1 MVGRAK
7 KSALTTFLLPI
18 IVAVSLTLS
27 ACQKE
32 NTAHDNEGSGIS
44 NTGEKVDSLAIED
57 RASDTNSAT
66 TESGSTTFTPEEK
79 LMNTLS
85 RHRWSLV
92 SATDANEQPISE
104 LTDIDGQGTLVF
116 NPETLIYSVGCNTIS
131 AAYQLQGHTLSIEE
145 GMSTKI
151 SCSEL
156 DMAENKLYA
165 LMLGNRELKIEQGDS
180 PVLTQFTNDNV
191 TLVWN
196 GRLTPQAKYNSKG
209 ETVFWAVNAKEVNCD
224 MNGEKQCLQ
233 VRPVTYND
241 QGVKVREG
249 KWRVFAG
256 EIDGYQ
262 HDGMH
267 EEVLRLQRYRLETNE
282 LIESDE
288 TTENDND
295 DEKYAYVLDAVI
307 ESAVVE

>member
-7 KSALTTFLLPI
+7 KSALTTFLLPS
-18 IVAVSLTLS
+18 IVAASLMLS

-32 NTAHDNEGSGIS
+32 DVSNENEISGTSDITETTDALSSANLLTDNEPAMD
-44 NTGEKVDSLAIED
+44 KP
-57 RASDTNSAT
+57 
-66 TESGSTTFTPEEK
+66 GSTKLSAEEK
-79 LMNTLS
+79 LITTLS
-85 RHRWSLV
+85 RHRWTLM
-92 SATDANEQPISE
+92 SATDANEQPMPE
-104 LTDIDGQGTLVF
+104 FTDINSQVTLVF
-116 NPETLIYSVGCNTIS
+116 NQDTLSYSVGCNMVS
-131 AAYQLQGHTLSIEE
+131 AAYELQGHALSTEE
-145 GMSTKI
+145 VMSTKI
-151 SCSEL
+151 SCNEL
-156 DMAENKLYA
+156 DMAENKLNA
-165 LMLGNRELKIEQGDS
+165 LMLGNSELKIEQSDS

-256 EIDGYQ
+256 EIDGY
-262 HDGMH
+262 HHEGMH

>member
-165 LMLGNRELKIEQGDS
+165 LMLGNSELKIEQSDS

-196 GRLTPQAKYNSKG
+196 GRLT
-209 ETVFWAVNAKEVNCD
+209 
-224 MNGEKQCLQ
+224 
-233 VRPVTYND
+233 PVTYND

-267 EEVLRLQRYRLETNE
+267 EEVLRLQRYQLETNE

>member
-1 MVGRAK
+1 MVGRARISIK
-7 KSALTTFLLPI
+7 QLFLLPS
-18 IVAVSLTLS
+18 IVAVSLILG

-32 NTAHDNEGSGIS
+32 NTAHDNEESGIS

-85 RHRWSLV
+85 RHRWTLV
-92 SATDANEQPISE
+92 SAMDANEQPVSE
-104 LTDIDGQGTLVF
+104 LTDIDGRGTLVF

-156 DMAENKLYA
+156 DMAENKLNA
-165 LMLGNRELKIEQGDS
+165 LMLGNSELKIEQSDS

-209 ETVFWAVNAKEVNCD
+209 ETVFWAVNAKKVDCEA
-224 MNGEKQCLQ
+224 NGKQQCLQ

-241 QGVKVREG
+241 QGIKVREG
-249 KWRVFAG
+249 KWRAFAG

-262 HDGMH
+262 HDGEQ
-267 EEVLRLQRYRLETNE
+267 EEVLRLQRYQLKPDE
-282 LIESDE
+282 LIEVDE
-288 TTENDND
+288 SSEHDAN

-307 ESAVVE
+307 ESVAVE

>member
-7 KSALTTFLLPI
+7 KSALTMFLLPS
-18 IVAVSLTLS
+18 IVAASLMLS

-32 NTAHDNEGSGIS
+32 NASNENEISGTSDITETTDALSSANLLTDNDPAMD
-44 NTGEKVDSLAIED
+44 K
-57 RASDTNSAT
+57 
-66 TESGSTTFTPEEK
+66 SGSTKLSAEEK
-79 LMNTLS
+79 LITTLS
-85 RHRWSLV
+85 RHRWTLM
-92 SATDANEQPISE
+92 SATDANEKPMPE
-104 LTDIDGQGTLVF
+104 FADINSQVNLVF
-116 NPETLIYSVGCNTIS
+116 NQDTLSYSVGCNMVS
-131 AAYQLQGHTLSIEE
+131 AAYELQGHALSTEE
-145 GMSTKI
+145 VMSTKM
-151 SCSEL
+151 SCSDL
-156 DMAENKLYA
+156 DMAENTLNT
-165 LMLGNRELKIEQGDS
+165 LMLGSSELKMEQGES
-180 PVLTQFTNDNV
+180 PVLTQFTDDDV
-191 TLVWN
+191 TLVWS
-196 GRLTPQAKYNSKG
+196 GKLTPQAKYNSKG
-209 ETVFWAVNAKEVNCD
+209 ETLFWAVNAKEVNCD

-282 LIESDE
+282 LIEADE
-288 TTENDND
+288 TTENDTD
-295 DEKYAYVLDAVI
+295 HEKYAYVLDAVI

>member
-1 MVGRAK
+1 MVGRARI
-7 KSALTTFLLPI
+7 SVTQLFLLPS
-18 IVAVSLTLS
+18 IVAVSLILG

-32 NTAHDNEGSGIS
+32 NTAHDNEESGIS
-44 NTGEKVDSLAIED
+44 NTGEKVDSLASED

-66 TESGSTTFTPEEK
+66 TESGSTTFTPKEK

-85 RHRWSLV
+85 RHRWTLV
-92 SATDANEQPISE
+92 RAMDANEQPISE

-151 SCSEL
+151 SCSDL
-156 DMAENKLYA
+156 DMAENTLNT
-165 LMLGNRELKIEQGDS
+165 LMLGSSELKMEQGDS

-196 GRLTPQAKYNSKG
+196 GRLTSQAKYNSKG
-209 ETVFWAVNAKEVNCD
+209 ETVFWAVNAKEVNCEA
-224 MNGEKQCLQ
+224 NGEQQCLQ

-241 QGVKVREG
+241 QGIKVREG
-249 KWRVFAG
+249 KWRAFAG

>member
-7 KSALTTFLLPI
+7 KSALTTFLLPS
-18 IVAVSLTLS
+18 IVAVSLMLS

-92 SATDANEQPISE
+92 RATDTNEQPISE

-145 GMSTKI
+145 GMSTKM
-151 SCSEL
+151 SCSDL
-156 DMAENKLYA
+156 DMAENTLNT
-165 LMLGNRELKIEQGDS
+165 LMLGNSELKIEQSDS

-209 ETVFWAVNAKEVNCD
+209 EMVFWAVNAKEVNCD

-241 QGVKVREG
+241 QGVKIREG

-256 EIDGYQ
+256 EIDGY
-262 HDGMH
+262 HHEGMH

-288 TTENDND
+288 TTENDTDN
-295 DEKYAYVLDAVI
+295 EKYAYVLDAVI

>member
-1 MVGRAK
+1 MVGRARI
-7 KSALTTFLLPI
+7 SVTQLFLLPS
-18 IVAVSLTLS
+18 IVAVSLILG

-32 NTAHDNEGSGIS
+32 NTAHDNEESGIS
-44 NTGEKVDSLAIED
+44 NTGEKVDSLASED

-66 TESGSTTFTPEEK
+66 TESGSTTFTPKEK

-85 RHRWSLV
+85 RHRWTLV
-92 SATDANEQPISE
+92 RAMDANEQPISE

-151 SCSEL
+151 SCSDL
-156 DMAENKLYA
+156 DMAENTLNT
-165 LMLGNRELKIEQGDS
+165 LMLGSSELKMEQGDS

-196 GRLTPQAKYNSKG
+196 GRLTSQAKYNSKG
-209 ETVFWAVNAKEVNCD
+209 ETVFWAVNAKKVDCEA
-224 MNGEKQCLQ
+224 NGEQQCLQ

-241 QGVKVREG
+241 QGIKVREG
-249 KWRVFAG
+249 KWRAFAG

>member
-7 KSALTTFLLPI
+7 KSALTTFLLPS
-18 IVAVSLTLS
+18 IVAVSLMLS

-92 SATDANEQPISE
+92 RATDANEQPISE

-145 GMSTKI
+145 GMSTKM
-151 SCSEL
+151 SCSDL
-156 DMAENKLYA
+156 DMAENTLNT
-165 LMLGNRELKIEQGDS
+165 LMLGNSELKIEQGDS

-241 QGVKVREG
+241 QGVKVGEG
-249 KWRVFAG
+249 EWRVFVG